1 MENTNTITIS
11 LEQYNEYIILK
22 ERMRLVQKKVDTSKH
37 IFVEDVLDVLEIEKK
52 ESEKE
57 SED

>member
-1 MENTNTITIS
+1 METTITIS

>member
-1 MENTNTITIS
+1 MDNTITIS

>member
-1 MENTNTITIS
+1 MENTITIS

-52 ESEKE
+52 ESEKK